1 MAKHLS
7 FWIGFFAAALLIVP
21 TAVGVWGAAG
31 DLTEYVAVFI
41 FGVIAGLVALLIL
54 ALFFRD
60 AILRRMLGR
69 GEASLHDVTAA
80 LVTTISSASTGDRA
94 AAEQSAVLLGQ
105 TFAGWWAW
113 ANLYRWVIAS
123 ALGLLLAFGTF
134 TGTVLLFEQNR
145 KLGEQTETLRTQTR
159 ALQTQTERVTE
170 QTEFMRSQTG
180 LMQAQTE
187 RLRDQIEQAAM
198 QNEILTLSLVS
209 ELRNQILAS
218 ASEVSMEEVFVDAD
232 FIGPWGL
239 LAGNEDA
246 NCAIGVRESDRLQRP
261 PSRAVIQALVRLAR
275 DGRLVEQVR
284 EALGFL
290 LTDENGAVA
299 LGAYMVLSELG
310 LDDNRVPERF
320 HGLFIEEVTINARGA
335 LLFDNSI
342 VTTLRCP
349 DCSIAFEQSIIGQV
363 EAADVLAR
371 RSIVFQPEP
380 GSMVGGSV
388 IFEKDFAIS
397 ELYEE
402 GRLTPLLADIE
413 WVFFTA
419 TEPTDVCGELVQMAR
434 GSDLLHQFDLGN

>member
-21 TAVGVWGAAG
+21 IAVGVWGAAG
-31 DLTEYVAVFI
+31 ELAEYVAVFL
-41 FGVIAGLVALLIL
+41 FGTIAGLVVLVVV
-54 ALFFRD
+54 ALFFRN
-60 AILRRMLGR
+60 AILRRVLRR
-69 GEASLHDVTAA
+69 GEASLEDVTAA
-80 LVTTISSASTGDRA
+80 LVTTISSASAGDRA
-94 AAEQSAVLLGQ
+94 AAEKSAVALGQ

-123 ALGLLLAFGTF
+123 ALGLLLAFGAF

-159 ALQTQTERVTE
+159 ALQIQTQRLTE

-209 ELRNQILAS
+209 ELRNQMLAS
-218 ASEVSMEEVFVDAD
+218 ASEVTMEEIFVDAD
-232 FIGPWGL
+232 FVGPWGL
-239 LAGNEDA
+239 LAGNIDA
-246 NCAIGVRESDRLQRP
+246 SCAIGVRESDTLQRP

-299 LGAYMVLSELG
+299 LGAYMALSELG
-310 LDDNRVPERF
+310 LDDDRAPERL
-320 HGLFIEEVTINARGA
+320 HGLFIEDVRINATGA

-342 VTTLRCP
+342 VSTLRCP
-349 DCSIAFEQSIIGQV
+349 GCSFAFEQSIVGRI
-363 EAADVLAR
+363 EAADVLVR

-380 GSMVGGSV
+380 GSVVGGSV
-388 IFEKDFAIS
+388 IFEEDFAIS
-397 ELYEE
+397 ERYEE
-402 GRLTPLLADIE
+402 GRLTPLLADME
-413 WVFFTA
+413 WAFFTA

-434 GSDLLHQFDLGN
+434 GSDLLHQLDLDN